1 MIKIFVVE
9 DDMDLNRFVSSSL
22 RNVGYDVVSCFD
34 GLEALEK
41 MDEEKCDLLLTDIM
55 MPRMNG
61 FELAE
66 SVRATDKTTPIIFM
80 TAKDDKPS
88 KMLGY
93 NIGIDEY
100 ITKPF
105 DIDIL
110 LMTIKAIL
118 RRAKIET
125 EKEITLGNFSMN
137 VEERTATLN
146 GEEISLTVRE
156 FDILFNMLR
165 GLG

>member
-1 MIKIFVVE
+1 MGIRRVLMIKILVVE

-66 SVRATDKTTPIIFM
+66 SVRSTDKTTPIIFM
-80 TAKDDKPS
+80 TAKGENQTKKPDFS
-88 KMLGY
+88 LG
-93 NIGIDEY
+93 
-100 ITKPF
+100 F
-105 DIDIL
+105 
-110 LMTIKAIL
+110 
-118 RRAKIET
+118 
-125 EKEITLGNFSMN
+125 
-137 VEERTATLN
+137 
-146 GEEISLTVRE
+146 
-156 FDILFNMLR
+156 
-165 GLG
+165 